1 MDEPTQCSERRQGVP
16 ASMQGVGV
24 GVGSR
29 GWGWRG
35 GEAAGAEEWLEAGV
49 WRKQGAG
56 RSRGR
61 AGAQRQSART
71 EQPRPAS
78 RVCEGHGEL
87 AQVDHSKWRGRSG
100 GGGAGCGSRRPDR
113 GTPQPQPPVLAAREQ
128 PTLGRLHFEAEDR
141 PVVRTEA
148 RAERRAGPAP
158 DLAAGGAAD
167 EQAAL
172 QKGTAEERRASLL
185 LLRAAAT
192 AFSRAV
198 TLAERK
204 GGFAGLGGEQLG
216 AAAVEALAVGVDG
229 PELDAA
235 DTDGREHRLDRRPR
249 QREERLAVSRL
260 GRERRPRLPV
270 PQHERRVGAKGCEA
284 VAGG

>member
-1 MDEPTQCSERRQGVP
+1 MDEPTRRQGLRACKVWGGGGE
-16 ASMQGVGV
+16 Q
-24 GVGSR
+24 

-158 DLAAGGAAD
+158 ASPREVPPTSRPLC
-167 EQAAL
+167 
-172 QKGTAEERRASLL
+172 KRHSRGTSCSLL
-185 LLRAAAT
+185 LLPPPPPLPRRY
-192 AFSRAV
+192 SSGKEDR
-198 TLAERK
+198 RPWR
-204 GGFAGLGGEQLG
+204 EQLG
-216 AAAVEALAVGVDG
+216 AAAVGVS
-229 PELDAA
+229 PSASTAQSL
-235 DTDGREHRLDRRPR
+235 T
-249 QREERLAVSRL
+249 QRTPTVASIDST
-260 GRERRPRLPV
+260 GD
-270 PQHERRVGAKGCEA
+270 HASAKSGSP
-284 VAGG
+284 